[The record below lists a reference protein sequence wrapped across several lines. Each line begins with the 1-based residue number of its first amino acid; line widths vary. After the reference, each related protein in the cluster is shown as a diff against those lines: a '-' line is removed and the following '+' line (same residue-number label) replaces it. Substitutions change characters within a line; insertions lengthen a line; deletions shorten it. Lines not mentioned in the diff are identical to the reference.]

1 LKLSNVLR
9 LYLLRLRTRLVQECL
24 AVLGIAA
31 GVALLFASQVSNSS
45 LQSSV
50 AALARGIGG
59 NATLELLARGPHGFP
74 LQTLTR
80 VRRVPGVRFA
90 APLLE
95 AGVDAI
101 GPRGSASVQ
110 LVGADESLSALR
122 GALVR
127 DSSLA
132 PFGGIGA
139 VVLPAPLA
147 ATLGVTKFGQQ
158 ATLRVAGGSVRVPL
172 YAVLHRR
179 QIGALVATPVAMAPL
194 SFVQEATG
202 LHGLVSRIL
211 VQPAGGAES
220 RVKAA
225 LERIARSERVS
236 VEPTGY
242 DQRLFA
248 QAATANSQSTALFST
263 VSALVGFLFA
273 FNAMLLSV
281 PQRRRLVADLRRHGY
296 TPRTAIVVLLVDS
309 FGLGILGCALGL
321 ALGDQLSIHLF
332 HAEPAFLSLA
342 FAVGTQRVVTAQ
354 TVAIALAGGMGAAVV
369 AVLSPL
375 RDVLARDPLAAIKPR
390 EGATAIEG
398 SGRLAFAGLACMAGA
413 TVLLLRAPQAPIPA
427 MVLLLAALLLE
438 LPLALAAALGL
449 LARAAGLVRSPVGH
463 VARMELRAA
472 HARAVAIAATG
483 AVAVFGSVAI
493 EGSRGDL
500 LAGLE
505 GAARETSA
513 IADLWVAPTGSY
525 DALHTAPF
533 PQDEAA
539 ALAHLPGV
547 RSVRVYRGGLLD
559 YGARRVRVLAPP
571 EQGAAPLLPAS
582 QVVSG
587 DPSLANARL
596 RAGGWLAVSSALAQ
610 AHDLRIGEDLTLP
623 TPVSRRLRVAAITTN
638 FGWAPGAIVMSSGD
652 YARAWGSSDASAYA
666 ITLKPGFSQKQAL
679 GELQRALGPS
689 SGLAVQTAEQQ
700 TSQQVALSRQALA
713 RLTQIATLIPIVAVL
728 AMAAAIGAMVWQ
740 RRPRLAKLKLEG
752 IARTELWGTT
762 LLESLVL
769 LAVGCLAGSA
779 FGLYGQRLADRALAQ
794 AVNFPVVPS
803 FASGAAL
810 LSAALVTGAG
820 LAILALPGYLAS
832 SVPAALA
839 LQD

>member
-1 LKLSNVLR
+1 MR
-9 LYLLRLRTRLVQECL
+9 LYFLRLRTRLVQECL

-50 AALARGIGG
+50 AALARGIDG
-59 NATLELLARGPHGFP
+59 NATLELLARDPHGFP
-74 LQTLTR
+74 QQTLAR
-80 VRRVPGVRFA
+80 VQRISGVRFA

-95 AGVDAI
+95 AGANAI
-101 GPRGSASVQ
+101 GPHGSASVQ

-147 ATLGVTKFGQQ
+147 ATLGVEKFGQE
-158 ATLRVAGGSVRVPL
+158 ATLQVAGRSVRVPL

-179 QIGALVATPVAMAPL
+179 QIGALVDTPVAMAPL

-202 LHGLVSRIL
+202 LRRRVSRIL
-211 VQPAGGAES
+211 VQPDRGASS
-220 RVKAA
+220 RVKAG
-225 LERIARSERVS
+225 LERIARGERVS
-236 VEPTGY
+236 VESTHY
-242 DQRLFA
+242 DERVFA

-281 PQRRRLVADLRRHGY
+281 PQRRRLVADLRRNGY
-296 TPRTAIVVLLVDS
+296 TPRTAIAVLLVDAC
-309 FGLGILGCALGL
+309 GLGLLGCALGL

-332 HAEPAFLSLA
+332 QAEPAFLSLA
-342 FAVGTQRVVTAQ
+342 FAVGTQRVVSAQ
-354 TVAIALAGGMGAAVV
+354 TIALALAGGMGASVV

-390 EGATAIEG
+390 EGPTVVKR
-398 SGRLAFAGLACMAGA
+398 SGRLALAGLVCLAGA

-427 MVLLLAALLLE
+427 MVLLLVALLLE
-438 LPLALAAALGL
+438 LPFALGAALSV

-463 VARMELRAA
+463 VARMELRSA

-493 EGSRGDL
+493 DGSRGNL
-500 LAGLE
+500 LAGLQ

-513 IADLWVAPTGSY
+513 IADLWVAPEGSY
-525 DALHTAPF
+525 DLLHTTPF
-533 PQDEAA
+533 SSREAVS
-539 ALAHLPGV
+539 LEHLPGIA
-547 RSVRVYRGGLLD
+547 SVRVYRGGLLD
-559 YGARRVRVLAPP
+559 YGSRRVRVLAPP
-571 EQGAAPLLPAS
+571 EQGSAPLLPAS

-596 RAGGWLAVSSALAQ
+596 RSGGWLAVSSALAK
-610 AHDLRIGEDLTLP
+610 AHDLRIGDALTLP
-623 TPVSRRLRVAAITTN
+623 SPVRSRLRVAAVITN
-638 FGWAPGAIVMSSGD
+638 LGWAPGAIVMSASE

-666 ITLKPGFSQKQAL
+666 IDLQGGFSRQRAMR
-679 GELQRALGPS
+679 ELQRALGPS
-689 SGLAVQTAEQQ
+689 SGLAVQTAAEQ
-700 TSQQVALSRQALA
+700 TAKQVTLSRQALA

-740 RRPRLAKLKLEG
+740 RRPHLAKLKLEG
-752 IARTELWGTT
+752 IARAELWGTT

-803 FASGAAL
+803 FAASAAL